1 MGTKKAKCHA
11 HEFHHRHVSS
21 RLVSSAGCLCH
32 EQCISTSPIVTTS
45 PSSALPSCHPLDCAK
60 LTCLNSKTH
69 HNHVHV
75 DLRARGCHRFSNP
88 FTACSCV
95 SLKPLHSSVRGNP
108 TLSSS
113 CETRPRLFV
122 FLNIFLFIVFL
133 SVYRRG
139 SP

>member
-95 SLKPLHSSVRGNP
+95 SLKPLHSSARLPLDACLVPPGSIRHEF
-108 TLSSS
+108 SSPVLGDQ
-113 CETRPRLFV
+113 E
-122 FLNIFLFIVFL
+122 
-133 SVYRRG
+133 SVDG
-139 SP
+139 LLA